1 MPSEATKNSLYKTMK
16 NSSLPIL
23 LVVVVAF
30 GLIMVLALSR
40 PVQVIVKDSPL
51 KFGSVRKHPF
61 DVYADP
67 YHPPERENPY
77 WGGKSSSYE
86 QVGLL
91 QNESRAGF
99 LPLFGR
105 PSQTSSNKWE
115 YYTMTDGLK
124 IPVNYQ
130 SKPCNSDTGCPE
142 ANNNDLMDVFGL
154 GKYKVNVYDVRQPRY
169 NPRLL

>member
-1 MPSEATKNSLYKTMK
+1 MK
-16 NSSLPIL
+16 NNSVPTLLVVGL
-23 LVVVVAF
+23 LVVVLVV
-30 GLIMVLALSR
+30 VLMR
-40 PVQVIVKDSPL
+40 PGTTQVIVKDSPL

-77 WGGKSSSYE
+77 WRGRDENYQ

-91 QNESRAGF
+91 QGDGRAGF

-105 PSQTSSNKWE
+105 PSPTSSNKWE

-124 IPVNYQ
+124 IPVNYR
-130 SKPCNSDTGCPE
+130 SKPCNSDTGCE
-142 ANNNDLMDVFGL
+142 EVNSNDWMDVFGL
-154 GKYKVNVYDVRQPRY
+154 GKYKANVYDVRQPRY

>member
-1 MPSEATKNSLYKTMK
+1 MK
-16 NSSLPIL
+16 SNNLLTFL
-23 LVVVVAF
+23 LVGILVVA
-30 GLIMVLALSR
+30 LVAVLMR
-40 PVQVIVKDSPL
+40 PPTQVIVKDSPV
-51 KFGSVRKHPF
+51 KFSSVRKHPF

-77 WGGKSSSYE
+77 WRGRDETYQ

-91 QNESRAGF
+91 HGEGRAGF

-105 PSQTSSNKWE
+105 PSPTSSNKWE
-115 YYTMTDGLK
+115 YYTMTEGLK
-124 IPVNYQ
+124 LPVNYNR
-130 SKPCNSDTGCPE
+130 KPCNSDTGCDE
-142 ANNNDLMDVFGL
+142 ANNNDWMDVFGL